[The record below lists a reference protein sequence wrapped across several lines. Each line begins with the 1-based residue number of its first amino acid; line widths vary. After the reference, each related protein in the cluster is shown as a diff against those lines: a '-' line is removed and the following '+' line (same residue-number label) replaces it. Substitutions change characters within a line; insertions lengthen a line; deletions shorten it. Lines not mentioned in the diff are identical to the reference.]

1 MWEWFGLTINKLKT
15 KPILKTKLAKWVFK
29 IFKLNR
35 SLWNW
40 FKLGQYFLKKGT
52 KHERKF
58 GSNGVA
64 LGRSLNIFEE
74 SKEIWRKVVIK
85 LA

>member
-1 MWEWFGLTINKLKT
+1 MTINKLKT

-40 FKLGQYFLKKGT
+40 FKSGQYFLKKGT
-52 KHERKF
+52 KHEGKF
-58 GSNGVA
+58 GSDRVA
-64 LGRSLNIFEE
+64 LGHSIFL
-74 SKEIWRKVVIK
+74 RKGRK
-85 LA
+85 YEGK